1 MTKGQKI
8 THKDILADLIDIHK
22 NKPEF
27 TFDYLKRMTMTNFGA
42 GHETMASTLTS
53 AVAMIASDTEV
64 WSHVVAEVR
73 STEDPCKFDGGA
85 RLRYTHASIKESQRL
100 YPVLGMSLPR
110 RVPESGLRVHGQYF
124 PPGTT
129 VGCCPSSLHR
139 NPSIFGADPEDFKPE
154 RWLAE
159 DTRAMERLNLMWGGG
174 SRTCP
179 GRQLAEL
186 VVGKVIPALV
196 AQFDVEVEVP
206 PVEGMPVYFMSMMSG
221 VKARFKARE
230 KGAAGDGGNSIVR

>member
-8 THKDILADLIDIHK
+8 THKDLLADLIEVHK

-53 AVAMIASDTEV
+53 AVAMIASNAEV
-64 WSHVVAEVR
+64 WNRVVEEVR
-73 STEDPCKFDGGA
+73 RTEDPARYDGAA

-100 YPVLGMSLPR
+100 FPVLGMSLPR
-110 RVPESGLRVHGQYF
+110 RVPDSGLCVHGQHF

-129 VGCCPSSLHR
+129 VGCCPASLHR
-139 NPSIFGADPEDFKPE
+139 NEAIFGADPEEFKPE

-159 DTRAMERLNLMWGGG
+159 DVRAMERLNLMWGGG

-196 AQFDVEVEVP
+196 AEFDVEVELP
-206 PVEGMPVYFMSMMSG
+206 PVESMPVYFMSMMSG
-221 VKARFKARE
+221 VKARFKARG
-230 KGAAGDGGNSIVR
+230 KGDASDGDESEER

>member
-1 MTKGQKI
+1 
-8 THKDILADLIDIHK
+8 
-22 NKPEF
+22 
-27 TFDYLKRMTMTNFGA
+27 MTNFGA

-53 AVAMIASDTEV
+53 AVAIIASNAEI
-64 WSHVVAEVR
+64 WERVVEEVR
-73 STEDPCKFDGGA
+73 STEDPSRYDGGA
-85 RLRYTHASIKESQRL
+85 RLRYTNASIKESQRL

-110 RVPESGLRVHGQYF
+110 CVPDAGLRVHGTYF

-139 NPSIFGADPEDFKPE
+139 NPSIFGVDPEDFKPE
-154 RWLAE
+154 RWLVE

-186 VVGKVIPALV
+186 VVGKAVAALV
-196 AQFDVEVEVP
+196 AEFDVEVEVP
-206 PVEGMPVYFMSMMSG
+206 DVEGMPVYFMSMMSG
-221 VKARFKARE
+221 VKARFKPKE
-230 KGAAGDGGNSIVR
+230 K